1 MPIDASI
8 PLQVKQIELPN
19 PLAQYAQMSQIQNAQ
34 NQNALAQYQ
43 LGAAQRTEKAQNVLS
58 EAYQQGYD
66 PVTGKVDY
74 PKVLNYMAQK
84 GGGAQIPAVQEAI
97 AKREQEA
104 VTLGKTKTE
113 VAKTKQGM
121 VAQAWRDIS
130 DRPSDANITAHLE
143 DIVAS
148 PLYDAAEKAA
158 VQKRANE
165 LLALPFAD
173 RKTLLAS
180 TGATAGELR
189 PTMTSQTLG
198 GTTRIMQTP
207 AFGGTATVVP
217 GSEAATTA
225 TPGQIL
231 TNETAKERNRIARQQ
246 LGVSIGHLTLAQQA
260 QNKPIF
266 NAEAGGFVTPPT
278 KENPQGTFTP
288 ITGVQSNKDQQGAI
302 KALRSAGY
310 DPVTGEDNISKLI
323 KKSTSGALQA
333 GGASIASFFGQS
345 TDGKEAISALAG
357 TANQIALDLVGGKLG
372 AGISNTDRDFI
383 VSALGDVAN
392 PMKSAGERLA
402 GWEAAKTRMLTTGLV
417 PPPAP
422 VKSSSGKTTPS
433 AAPAAPNIDK
443 LLEKYK

>member
-1 MPIDASI
+1 MQEYQRGLQEENQLRQLIKSGIDLNSPEAVNQMYAISPTKGLEFQTKQAAIKKASSEASKLENELVDQKLKQSRQFLDTIDPADPNAPARYIAWHEANHRDPVIGKALAARGVTADQSRATIDAAIARGPEAFANLLNQSK
-8 PLQVKQIELPN
+8 LGTEKFIELNRP
-19 PLAQYAQMSQIQNAQ
+19 QYTQ
-34 NQNALAQYQ
+34 
-43 LGAAQRTEKAQNVLS
+43 
-58 EAYQQGYD
+58 
-66 PVTGKVDY
+66 
-74 PKVLNYMAQK
+74 
-84 GGGAQIPAVQEAI
+84 
-97 AKREQEA
+97 
-104 VTLGKTKTE
+104 
-113 VAKTKQGM
+113 
-121 VAQAWRDIS
+121 
-130 DRPSDANITAHLE
+130 
-143 DIVAS
+143 
-148 PLYDAAEKAA
+148 
-158 VQKRANE
+158 
-165 LLALPFAD
+165 
-173 RKTLLAS
+173 
-180 TGATAGELR
+180 
-189 PTMTSQTLG
+189 QTLG
-198 GTTRIMQTP
+198 GTVRQLGTP
-207 AFGGTATVVP
+207 GLGGTATVVP